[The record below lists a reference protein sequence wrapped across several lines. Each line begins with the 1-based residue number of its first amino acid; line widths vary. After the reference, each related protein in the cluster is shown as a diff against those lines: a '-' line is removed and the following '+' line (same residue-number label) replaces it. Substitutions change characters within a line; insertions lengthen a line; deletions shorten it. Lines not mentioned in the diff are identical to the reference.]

1 MFTSEFIKVKTPLD
15 LGKLEIQYNERFQTE
30 KEKEFSYNP
39 FKVKHFQNY
48 SPLFQYIK
56 LPDDVSPPLTYEEVV
71 WNHRRHFK
79 NLDTVVAADN
89 ETEEHVPIH
98 IKHSPLLDPVH
109 YLIGKYKFPIE
120 SIELPKTTKDE
131 CTQTNDVQKN
141 KIADINNASYV
152 DGFFNF
158 LSSQLLNTH
167 SFMHGID
174 FYGSYLAVQDKF
186 KIDLLDD
193 YDYLSASR
201 HFNSSNGKLYELEN
215 KDVVQKM
222 YIEKGDTHSRRPKL
236 IIDDDND
243 TVNDIID
250 MDMGVYD
257 IIDESD
263 MDSVFPVL
271 VSPVETAESSE
282 LELLYSTVKDKG
294 KNTIDNDY
302 DSDSSSDNSDNNS
315 LVSDSTD
322 DDDNDNDDGEKND
335 NTTKSEDEENDN
347 EDEDDEE
354 SDDEEEEEEPI
365 NAYIY
370 NFPVQMI
377 CIEKC
382 ENTLD
387 YLLEKDEL
395 NLQEQSSALTQII
408 FSLLVYQNAFKFTH
422 NDLHTNNIVYS
433 KTNVT
438 HFEYIYN
445 NKKYLVPTYGKIYKI
460 IDFGRSIYTYRNKI
474 HCSDSFAKG
483 GDAYSQ
489 YNSEPY
495 FDENKPRIEPNMSF
509 DLCRLACSL
518 YDFFFDEEVY
528 TALCTN
534 IDGMNVV
541 QYAVLRWCTDDRGK
555 NILYKTSSGEERYP
569 NFKLYKMIAR
579 HVHNCTPE
587 DELTKDLVKQYL
599 VTKKGKKKKTQQIQT
614 INIDN
619 IPCYC

>member
-1 MFTSEFIKVKTPLD
+1 
-15 LGKLEIQYNERFQTE
+15 
-30 KEKEFSYNP
+30 
-39 FKVKHFQNY
+39 
-48 SPLFQYIK
+48 
-56 LPDDVSPPLTYEEVV
+56 
-71 WNHRRHFK
+71 
-79 NLDTVVAADN
+79 
-89 ETEEHVPIH
+89 
-98 IKHSPLLDPVH
+98 
-109 YLIGKYKFPIE
+109 
-120 SIELPKTTKDE
+120 
-131 CTQTNDVQKN
+131 
-141 KIADINNASYV
+141 
-152 DGFFNF
+152 
-158 LSSQLLNTH
+158 
-167 SFMHGID
+167 
-174 FYGSYLAVQDKF
+174 
-186 KIDLLDD
+186 
-193 YDYLSASR
+193 
-201 HFNSSNGKLYELEN
+201 
-215 KDVVQKM
+215 
-222 YIEKGDTHSRRPKL
+222 
-236 IIDDDND
+236 
-243 TVNDIID
+243 
-250 MDMGVYD
+250 
-257 IIDESD
+257 

-322 DDDNDNDDGEKND
+322 DDNDDNDDDEKD
-335 NTTKSEDEENDN
+335 GNTTESEDEENDD

-354 SDDEEEEEEPI
+354 SDEEEEEEEPI

-408 FSLLVYQNAFKFTH
+408 FSLLVYQNVFKFTH

-438 HFEYIYN
+438 HLEYIYK

-495 FDENKPRIEPNMSF
+495 FDENRPRIEPNMSF

-534 IDGMNVV
+534 IDDVNVV
-541 QYAVLRWCTDDRGK
+541 QSAVLRWCTDDRGK

-587 DELTKDLVKQYL
+587 DELMKDLVKQYL